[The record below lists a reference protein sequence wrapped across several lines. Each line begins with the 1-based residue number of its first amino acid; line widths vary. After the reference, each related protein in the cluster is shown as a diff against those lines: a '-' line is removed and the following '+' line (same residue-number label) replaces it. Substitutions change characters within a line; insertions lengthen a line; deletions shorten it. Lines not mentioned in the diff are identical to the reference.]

1 MRDTISDDRWLE
13 VLAGRATPVDLAGR
27 QAAELRG
34 YFEAQLAA
42 AAPADSEQEKRV
54 MNLLRARGAF
64 VAPAPAPTSSRSWL
78 EQLQAWWQAP
88 QGHRGMGYGAAAV
101 LAFAVVVAGPQLLPD
116 ESGSP
121 DSGMKSIPMQPPE
134 VQPKGLD
141 FGGAVIRA
149 VQPEQEA
156 LRLQLRL
163 SAQDLASVLQR
174 EGPDW
179 VLRAQVP
186 DAQRAS
192 VQALL
197 DGYGATLAAD
207 GQLMLRFEKQ

>member
-1 MRDTISDDRWLE
+1 MQDTTADDRWLD
-13 VLAGRATPVDLAGR
+13 VLAGRAAPTDRAGR

-34 YFEAQLAA
+34 YFDTRLATA
-42 AAPADSEQEKRV
+42 GEADSEQEKRV

-64 VAPAPAPTSSRSWL
+64 AAPAPASRRSWF
-78 EQLQAWWQAP
+78 EQVWAWWQAP

-101 LAFAVVVAGPQLLPD
+101 LAFAVVVAGPQLLPGGG
-116 ESGSP
+116 GSP
-121 DSGMKSIPMQPPE
+121 DRDLKSVPMQPPE

-141 FGGAVIRA
+141 LGGTVIRA

-174 EGPDW
+174 EGPGW

-186 DAQRAS
+186 AAQRAS
-192 VQALL
+192 VQTLL
-197 DGYGATLAAD
+197 EGYGATLAAD
-207 GQLMLRFEKQ
+207 GELVLRFEKQ